1 MTTDRVSSLE
11 SLLVE
16 AEKAHGEYETTE
28 LDGARDE
35 EWAWWYASY
44 AIDHGIGS
52 ILTHEVSVE
61 ALAGFLASSWNELEA
76 QTPAN
81 TEPWA
86 AYAARR
92 IVDEL

>member
-1 MTTDRVSSLE
+1 MTPDRVSSME

-16 AEKAHGEYETTE
+16 AERAHGEYEATE
-28 LDGARDE
+28 LDGIRDE

-52 ILTHEVSVE
+52 ALGHDVTVE
-61 ALAGFLASSWNELEA
+61 ALAGLLAASWNQLA
-76 QTPAN
+76 DLARDLTQ
-81 TEPWA
+81 PWA

-92 IVDEL
+92 IADEL